1 MTMDVMQ
8 AIEERFSVRAF
19 KEREIEPDKLARVME
34 AARLAPSA
42 SNRQEWRF
50 VLVRDEQMRL
60 ELADASRGQKFVG
73 EAPAVIVACAEGVEH
88 VMSCGLHCFVIDVSI
103 AMSYIT
109 LAATAEGL
117 GTCWI
122 GAFDADRTREAL
134 GIPGDIV
141 VVGLLPIGYPTE
153 SAPGKNRM
161 SMDEIVFEEK
171 WPE

>member
-1 MTMDVMQ
+1 MTVDVMQ

-19 KEREIEPDKLARVME
+19 AEREIEPDKLERVME

-50 VLVRDEQMRL
+50 VMVRDEQMRAKL
-60 ELADASRGQKFVG
+60 VDAARGQEFVG
-73 EAPAVIVACAEGVEH
+73 QAPAVIVACAEGVEH

-117 GTCWI
+117 GTCWL
-122 GAFDADRTREAL
+122 GAFDADKTRELL
-134 GIPGDIV
+134 GIPGDVV
-141 VVGLLPIGYPTE
+141 VVGMLPIGYPET
-153 SAPGKNRM
+153 SAPDKKRLAM
-161 SMDEIVFEEK
+161 SEILFEEK

>member
-1 MTMDVMQ
+1 MEVMQ

-19 KEREIEPDKLARVME
+19 EEREIEPDKLERVME

-50 VLVRDEQMRL
+50 VLVKDEQMRAK
-60 ELADASRGQKFVG
+60 LADASNGQKFVG
-73 EAPAVIVACAEGVEH
+73 EAPAVIVACSVETDH
-88 VMSCGLHCFVIDVSI
+88 VMPCGLHCFAIDVSI

-122 GAFDADRTREAL
+122 GAFDAAKTRELL
-134 GIPGDIV
+134 GIPSDVV
-141 VVGLLPIGYPTE
+141 VVGMLPIGYPQG

-161 SMDEIVFEEK
+161 SMAEIVFEEK

>member
-1 MTMDVMQ
+1 MDVMQ

-19 KEREIEPDKLARVME
+19 EERKIEPDKLERVME

-50 VLVRDEQMRL
+50 VLVQNEQMRAKL
-60 ELADASRGQKFVG
+60 SDAALGQQFVG
-73 EAPAVIVACAEGVEH
+73 EAPAVIVACAVGADH
-88 VMSCGLHCFVIDVSI
+88 VMPCGLHCYPIDVSI

-122 GAFDADRTREAL
+122 GAFDADKTREL
-134 GIPGDIV
+134 LDIPSDVV
-141 VVGLLPIGYPTE
+141 VVGILPIGYPTG
-153 SAPGKNRM
+153 SAPDKNRM
-161 SMDEIVFEEK
+161 SMDAIVFEEK